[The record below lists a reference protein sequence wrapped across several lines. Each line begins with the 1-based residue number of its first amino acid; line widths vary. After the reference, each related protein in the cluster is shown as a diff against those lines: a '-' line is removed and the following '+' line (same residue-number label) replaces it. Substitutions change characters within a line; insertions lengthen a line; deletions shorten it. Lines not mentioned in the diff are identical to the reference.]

1 MPSVKGFFVLIYA
14 SEDSALHRT
23 PTGHAERVE
32 RLAAVERGLAGVMA
46 ERRASPMGDKADVLR
61 CHPASYLAAIQ
72 RAAPQVGLVQLE
84 PDTFMSPGS
93 YAAAMRAVGGACAAV
108 DAVLAGEAETA
119 FVVARPPGHHA
130 EREAPMGF
138 CIFGTVAIA
147 AKHALDVHGLS
158 RVAVLDFDVH
168 HGNGTQALLW
178 DEPRVRFVTSQQM
191 PLWPGTGARTERGAH
206 GQITNLPLDPGS
218 DGSAM
223 WAAWSPALA
232 DLKAWRPELVLVS
245 AGFDAHVDDPLA
257 GLAWV
262 EADYTRLTRGI
273 CDLAAECCGGRVVS
287 VLEGG
292 YDLAALEAS
301 VAAHVRVL
309 AGGRDGR

>member
-1 MPSVKGFFVLIYA
+1 MLIYA

-23 PTGHAERVE
+23 PAGHAERVE
-32 RLAAVERGLAGVMA
+32 RLAAVERGLARVKA
-46 ERRASPMGDKADVLR
+46 ERRVSPMGAVEDILR
-61 CHPASYLAAIQ
+61 CHPASYHAAIK
-72 RAAPQVGLVQLE
+72 AASPQVGLVQLE
-84 PDTFMSPGS
+84 PDTFMSPGT
-93 YAAAMRAVGGACAAV
+93 YDAALRAVGGACAAV
-108 DAVLAGEAETA
+108 DTVLTGEHATA

-147 AKHALDVHGLS
+147 AKHALEVHGLS

-178 DEPRVRFVTSQQM
+178 DEARVRVVSSQQM
-191 PLWPGTGARTERGAH
+191 PLWPGTGARSERGAH

-218 DGSAM
+218 DGTAM
-223 WAAWSPALA
+223 WAAWSPVLA
-232 DLKAWRPELVLVS
+232 DLKAWRPQLVLVS

-262 EADYTRLTRGI
+262 ESDYTRLTAGI

-301 VAAHVRVL
+301 VAAHAQVL
-309 AGGRDGR
+309 ERGQGWPTKL